1 MTKTLTATLF
11 VLLAVPTFARAD
23 AQIAE
28 WFGEYAMNHDGF
40 QGTLRI
46 QDSKRDC
53 AAPAWCHLL
62 ASYVD
67 KDGVTRPVTI
77 RMMDQAWQHMVFY
90 IAFPGNTQ
98 RFDGYLMSWDKSR
111 VAGTTVW
118 EGRTF
123 GFFAVKRASAVAP
136 IDVVRALG
144 RGRVARNPVVA
155 EGSVNG
161 SGSPAAGKKG
171 ITANGEVETV
181 LPDGTRRIS
190 KPGGCGSTTIF
201 PDGTVSTSQCNQ
213 VPMATPP
220 FPDPVSAKWL
230 DAHSSSL
237 LDIIRSLLGN
247 DQVSIDNY
255 MRNNEPPSMGIYD
268 RIRMR
273 ATLIAMLSGA

>member
-11 VLLAVPTFARAD
+11 VLLVVPTFARAD

-53 AAPAWCHLL
+53 ATPAWCHLL

-67 KDGVTRPVTI
+67 KDGVTRPVSI

-123 GFFAVKRASAVAP
+123 GFFAVKRASAMVP
-136 IDVVRALG
+136 VDVRPLG
-144 RGRVARNPVVA
+144 RGRVARPPFVA
-155 EGSVNG
+155 EGTGTG
-161 SGSPAAGKKG
+161 SGSPPAGKKK
-171 ITANGEVETV
+171 ITANGEVEIV
-181 LPDGTRRIS
+181 LPDGTRQLS
-190 KPGGCGSTTIF
+190 KPGQCGWTTIF
-201 PDGTVSTSQCNQ
+201 PDGTRSTAQCSQ

-220 FPDPVSAKWL
+220 FPDPVSAQWL

-237 LDIIRSLLGN
+237 LEIIRSLLGN
-247 DQVSIDNY
+247 DQASIDNY
-255 MRNNEPPSMGIYD
+255 MRTNESPSMGIYD

-273 ATLIAMLSGA
+273 AALIATLSGA